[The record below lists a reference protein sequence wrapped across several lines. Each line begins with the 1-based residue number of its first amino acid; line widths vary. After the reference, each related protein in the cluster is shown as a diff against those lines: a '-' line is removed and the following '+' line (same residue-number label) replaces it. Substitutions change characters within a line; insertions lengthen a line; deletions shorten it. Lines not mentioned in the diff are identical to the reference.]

1 MSAPITDSSDISDWK
16 KSSLIYCEK
25 FYTNPD
31 TTNTIISVTIIV
43 AVIGVNFVAMIR
55 IFTRRKKF
63 SVRQRAPLLA
73 ILHVSFYTLAII
85 LCLVYEL
92 LKAEGY
98 VDWSIDAKNSHEVPE
113 SRKIPKF
120 LMVFVRNGLNYMII
134 FR

>member
-55 IFTRRKKF
+55 IFSRRKKF

-73 ILHVSFYTLAII
+73 ILHVGFFLANI
-85 LCLVYEL
+85 LCSIVYEYA
-92 LKAEGY
+92 KYRGWI
-98 VDWSIDAKNSHEVPE
+98 DWSNPTNTAADIPM
-113 SRKIPKF
+113 SRRIPKF
-120 LMVFVRNGLNYMII
+120 IMGYTRFGMSFMII